1 MATVDKNF
9 RVKNGLSVAGT
20 ATFATDI
27 VLGTAPIAFDSAT
40 GRLQIQVNDVWLPIA
55 VRDDIPTL
63 SFMDIGLSID
73 YDGQPTYIVQANGVT
88 PSGVSKFV
96 QGGTPSDT
104 EEPSMIFDSGSLV

>member
-88 PSGVSKFV
+88 PSGASKFV
-96 QGGTPSDT
+96 QGGTPGDT
-104 EEPSMIFDSGSLV
+104 EEPSMIFDSGALV